1 MKLKRQLNINTKE
14 DIPTAKE
21 ILKQHIQ
28 AKAQRIRRY
37 TKRSNFFKHNKLFR
51 EDAKKFYRQLDSKH
65 IVIDKPPNINEV
77 EGFWASIWE
86 QNKKHNEKSTWIKQQ
101 EEQYKNV
108 PNQNWCDIS
117 ITETVTAIKKTSNW
131 KAPGIDKIS
140 NFWIKY
146 LTSIHEDLRIAYND
160 IMRNPNNC
168 PEWLTQGTTFLLPKS
183 TVTQNPNSYRPITC
197 LPTTYKILTSI
208 IAERMYAFL
217 DENNLLPVEQKGC
230 RKGSYGCKDQLLIN
244 KAIMEEVK
252 SKKRNLSTTW
262 IDYKK
267 AFDSV
272 PHSWIEKSLEIHK
285 ICPTT
290 INFIRKSMNNWKT
303 TLNLYHVNGILKSR
317 PLTIRRGIFQGDSLS
332 PLLFCIALAP
342 LSNLLNSSNYGYNVT
357 HGKLNHL
364 FYMDDL
370 KTFSKDDKQ
379 QEGLL
384 NIVKTFSDDI
394 MMEFGLDKCAKAT
407 FKKGTLTK
415 TTDLQ
420 LDHNTKIKE
429 LEQEATYKY
438 LGVNEGD
445 GIQHSHMKEKIRKE
459 YYRRI
464 RLVLNTE
471 LNSANKIKAI
481 NIP

>member
-1 MKLKRQLNINTKE
+1 
-14 DIPTAKE
+14 
-21 ILKQHIQ
+21 
-28 AKAQRIRRY
+28 
-37 TKRSNFFKHNKLFR
+37 
-51 EDAKKFYRQLDSKH
+51 
-65 IVIDKPPNINEV
+65 
-77 EGFWASIWE
+77 
-86 QNKKHNEKSTWIKQQ
+86 
-101 EEQYKNV
+101 
-108 PNQNWCDIS
+108 
-117 ITETVTAIKKTSNW
+117 
-131 KAPGIDKIS
+131 
-140 NFWIKY
+140 
-146 LTSIHEDLRIAYND
+146 
-160 IMRNPNNC
+160 
-168 PEWLTQGTTFLLPKS
+168 
-183 TVTQNPNSYRPITC
+183 
-197 LPTTYKILTSI
+197 
-208 IAERMYAFL
+208 
-217 DENNLLPVEQKGC
+217 
-230 RKGSYGCKDQLLIN
+230 
-244 KAIMEEVK
+244 MEEVK

-332 PLLFCIALAP
+332 LLLFCVALAP
-342 LSNLLNSSNYGYNVT
+342 LSNLLNSSNYGYNVR
-357 HGKLNHL
+357 HGKLNHF

-481 NIP
+481 NTLAVPVVLYSFNIIKWKLSDILRLDTKTRKLLTMFRMHHPRADVDRLYVPRTSGGRRSGAT

>member
-1 MKLKRQLNINTKE
+1 
-14 DIPTAKE
+14 
-21 ILKQHIQ
+21 
-28 AKAQRIRRY
+28 
-37 TKRSNFFKHNKLFR
+37 
-51 EDAKKFYRQLDSKH
+51 
-65 IVIDKPPNINEV
+65 
-77 EGFWASIWE
+77 
-86 QNKKHNEKSTWIKQQ
+86 
-101 EEQYKNV
+101 
-108 PNQNWCDIS
+108 
-117 ITETVTAIKKTSNW
+117 
-131 KAPGIDKIS
+131 
-140 NFWIKY
+140 
-146 LTSIHEDLRIAYND
+146 
-160 IMRNPNNC
+160 
-168 PEWLTQGTTFLLPKS
+168 
-183 TVTQNPNSYRPITC
+183 
-197 LPTTYKILTSI
+197 
-208 IAERMYAFL
+208 
-217 DENNLLPVEQKGC
+217 
-230 RKGSYGCKDQLLIN
+230 
-244 KAIMEEVK
+244 
-252 SKKRNLSTTW
+252 
-262 IDYKK
+262 
-267 AFDSV
+267 
-272 PHSWIEKSLEIHK
+272 
-285 ICPTT
+285 
-290 INFIRKSMNNWKT
+290 MNNWKT

-481 NIP
+481 NTLAVPVVLYSFNIIKWKLSDILRLDTKTRKLLTMFRMHHPRADVDRLYVPRTSGGRGLVQLQLAYKTTTIDLNAYLKHTDDPLLQIVKQHEQSKGVYSVTKEATKFKQEFVLLDTVQQENKSATVHAKEIKQKVKCCGQHQTQKSWENKAMHGLYPKRVNDADVDKQLTHQWLRSSGLKAETESLIISAQDQCLSTKAYHHKILEDRTDPKCRMCGKYDETVDHIVSGCPELAKTEYINRHNKAASYIHWAVCKHYNIPSTTAKWYDHQPLTVTENENVTIL